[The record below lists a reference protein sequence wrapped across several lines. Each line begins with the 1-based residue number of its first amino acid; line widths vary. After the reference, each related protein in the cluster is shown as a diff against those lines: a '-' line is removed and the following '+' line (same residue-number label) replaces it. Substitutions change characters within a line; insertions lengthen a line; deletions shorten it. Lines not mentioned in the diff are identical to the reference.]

1 MNLPDPAPDL
11 ERIAGDL
18 ADVERALERLDDG
31 SYWTDEVTA
40 EPIPDDVHAEDP
52 TARRVTRVPTDPTA
66 AGTRDTSDPPAD
78 E

>member
-1 MNLPDPAPDL
+1 MNVPGQEPDL

-31 SYWTDEVTA
+31 SYWTDEVTG
-40 EPIPDDVHAEDP
+40 EPIPEAVLADDP
-52 TARRVTRVPTDPTA
+52 TARRVTFTPAASDDTGDPT
-66 AGTRDTSDPPAD
+66 PD